1 MINLENKVALITG
14 TTGALGNATA
24 KVFAQANAKLAIT
37 GRSQKKLETLQ
48 PAFSSTECII
58 QTADLSNTDDT
69 KQLID
74 NVIEHYGRID
84 ILLNVAGGFDMGKCV
99 HELNDADF
107 NKMFDMNFTSTLNT
121 CKQVIPHM
129 LKQGTGRIVN
139 VSARAAVEGKGKMAP
154 YCISKSAVVT
164 LTESLA
170 AEHKSNDIN
179 VNCVLPGTIDTPT
192 NRSDMPKADF
202 STWVPTE
209 DIANTMLYLCCD
221 LANSVNGAIVPVY
234 GKS

>member
-1 MINLENKVALITG
+1 MINLNNKIVLITG
-14 TTGALGNATA
+14 ATGALGNTSAN
-24 KVFAQANAKLAIT
+24 VFAQANANLALT
-37 GRSQKKLETLQ
+37 GRSQRKLETLQ
-48 PAFSSTECII
+48 PAFSSTQCMIK
-58 QTADLSNTDDT
+58 TADLCNEQDT
-69 KQLID
+69 KQLVD

-84 ILLNVAGGFDMGKCV
+84 VLLNIAGGFDMGKRV
-99 HELNDADF
+99 HELSEADF
-107 NKMFDMNFTSTLNT
+107 DKMFDMNFTSTLNT

-129 LKQGTGRIVN
+129 LKQGAGKIVN
-139 VSARAAVEGKGKMAP
+139 VSARAALEGKGKMAP
-154 YCISKSAVVT
+154 YCISKSAVIT

-192 NRSDMPKADF
+192 NRSDMPNADF

-209 DIANTMLYLCCD
+209 DIANTMLFLCSG
-221 LANSVNGAIVPVY
+221 LANSVNGAIVPVF